1 MLWGCFRRRKKCK
14 QRPQTDRSLSPNCR
28 CSCHRK
34 VIATCEPP
42 AKHELQTQESTRS
55 LQTNPQRPESPD
67 VRSFS
72 GIPSPRTPEKLPRF
86 IMDITYI
93 TERIIVL
100 TFPESGTDA
109 TYRSN
114 LKEAA
119 RMLQTKHGD
128 KYMVINLS
136 ERRQELLKLNNQV
149 EDCGWPSD
157 LAPELDKIYKICDV
171 LDKWLKSNAQ
181 HIIVLHSK
189 GDKGRVGVVIAAYM
203 HHSNKYASA
212 EQALDRFA
220 MKRLYDDKFSE
231 RMHPSQKRYVQYF
244 SGLLTSMIR
253 TNKDTVYLHNIIIYG
268 IPSLESKGY
277 RPFVKIYQRMK
288 LVYTSEVHI
297 ATEQTRKVLITIN
310 PCLPLCGDIFIKCYH
325 RQQKPSDRSTVFRVQ
340 FHTWTLDQKHVVFL
354 KNELD
359 DAISDFRFPS
369 DGKVELQFSFH
380 PDDFKGNG
388 SVHKPMTAS
397 NFSDSIVRWDSYE
410 NFNMESPN
418 AAEVH
423 HTQGP
428 LDGSLYATIRK
439 NSAVKNVSKKHE
451 NTKHEGY
458 GQPNGSQAVSRDSGI
473 SSSSGFHGSC
483 SPVRDGSQSQ
493 TPGLINGHTNQPS
506 VSIVEAEIHRPQARI
521 EKEEKQSE
529 SISALQ
535 QAELDELMRNLIQET
550 ECFPDQQP
558 LKSVQPE
565 SYISFSSALTSPT
578 YTDKQNLSN
587 TEESQCCFSSEK
599 EEKLYSTYANKTAQT
614 YPSVILE
621 NACILP
627 SRDYLTNSSEPFS
640 QSSFYSSPNILPSE
654 ARTMDKPYDSSPDC
668 SLSSLG
674 PSRSPIPKDNT
685 WLQQQWHKYLL
696 KQEGHRKQER
706 MLREQRVIAELKD
719 VQAKKNQLLSPSEL
733 NKQTSPTITKKCS
746 PSEKFNK
753 YQHFRICTD
762 IVGSSNTYDSSKT
775 FVKEMECDG
784 SFRVAQTFSPS
795 KSDKYEGVQVRHQQS
810 PDISSSI
817 TCSQIIKVP
826 VQKGFHPKAIN
837 GFDERDCHRDSETT
851 ELFSNCNQFGFQTNS
866 SPLVNGNYHKIYH
879 IDSTLTAIDKTF
891 GLESEVVNQ
900 AGQQFNRELNVVNGH
915 GQNFCYCGSQKSES
929 NRLGQQDRQ
938 ISTQQGMANGIEQ
951 YDYQTS
957 PWQLRSDP
965 PDPQRYQSNL
975 QKFVASDS
983 EQGNC
988 YTLSTVDESNQLSN
1002 PMISK
1007 SVLQKSSEP
1016 HYTIP
1021 VGSRI
1026 PTTVRTLSP
1035 IQQPH
1040 TTNHNIVSYSVAVS
1054 GSSVSQAATVQFR
1067 SSLPKHGLSQH
1078 NHISSQSRSPSVG
1091 PDQQSK
1097 LPASPSALLRDP
1109 VSSDFPSP
1117 KLTSLEQ
1124 TPLQK
1129 TQNPILYNQSTPQ
1142 NVMFFSKFTMY
1153 CDGLLAGSCWALMF
1167 IYRMTQGLVVK
1178 KFDSQSQNCEFESPS
1193 LNILVL
1199 YGYHLSQLPG
1209 MKNGDLSL
1217 QQTSPILSGHSSPS
1231 QYSDQSCQSSMIS
1244 LSDFH
1249 EVTCQLPFFMKDTS
1263 RYWYKP
1269 SLSRDEASRM
1279 LKDKPPGSFLVR
1291 NSHTFPGYF
1300 GLVMKVPPSS
1310 PDIRAGCGEPDFSE
1324 LVRHFL
1330 IECTSKGVRLKGCP
1344 DEPVFGSLSA
1354 LVYQHSITALSLS
1367 CRLLLPEL
1375 EPISE
1380 TTSNCEFNQGRKLD
1394 GGKVLYLSTMDTET
1408 LTGPQAVQIVV
1419 SELLEA
1425 KRPAASVVVH
1435 FRVSDK
1441 GITIT
1446 DTSRKLFFRRH
1457 YPVCNISYCGF
1468 DPDNRCWTKE
1478 DVVGVIPLSSRRCFG
1493 FVAKKP
1499 PSHSDNQC
1507 HVFAEI
1513 EPNHPAS
1520 AVVSLVENIIT
1531 SFFKNVKIKS

>member
-1 MLWGCFRRRKKCK
+1 MGG
-14 QRPQTDRSLSPNCR
+14 SLIVQAAPDN
-28 CSCHRK
+28 
-34 VIATCEPP
+34 
-42 AKHELQTQESTRS
+42 QTQESTRS

-288 LVYTSEVHI
+288 LVYTSEV
-297 ATEQTRKVLITIN
+297 Q
-310 PCLPLCGDIFIKCYH
+310 
-325 RQQKPSDRSTVFRVQ
+325 
-340 FHTWTLDQKHVVFL
+340 
-354 KNELD
+354 
-359 DAISDFRFPS
+359 FPS

-1142 NVMFFSKFTMY
+1142 NTDAMKERTS
-1153 CDGLLAGSCWALMF
+1153 LW
-1167 IYRMTQGLVVK
+1167 
-1178 KFDSQSQNCEFESPS
+1178 SPS
-1193 LNILVL
+1193 LV
-1199 YGYHLSQLPG
+1199 
-1209 MKNGDLSL
+1209 
-1217 QQTSPILSGHSSPS
+1217 SSS
-1231 QYSDQSCQSSMIS
+1231 N
-1244 LSDFH
+1244 FH

-1310 PDIRAGCGEPDFSE
+1310 PDIRAGCGNE